1 MDISSIGSKLG
12 YQGLPSAKDI
22 ASILAARPSMAELS
36 AKALEATQSNPNAT
50 DDAAKSGAAIASG
63 KVDLKPLVTA
73 TFPFEDSVAAF
84 ERAAEGRASHVKL
97 QIKL

>member
-36 AKALEATQSNPNAT
+36 AKALAATTT
-50 DDAAKSGAAIASG
+50 DPSAADDVAKSGAAIASG
-63 KVDLKPLVTA
+63 KVDMYL
-73 TFPFEDSVAAF
+73 
-84 ERAAEGRASHVKL
+84 
-97 QIKL
+97 